1 MLMLLVIV
9 CGAAILETLACLWD
23 LIREESDGSDWS
35 EDEQAYAANS

>member
-23 LIREESDGSDWS
+23 LIREEEGQD
-35 EDEQAYAANS
+35 ANQSVNR